1 MEFLGDVSVF
11 LDGYRVAC
19 YNKAYRITLVGRY
32 SDKKEKTNSVKHI
45 LLHRIA
51 YGDQTRE

>member
-1 MEFLGDVSVF
+1 MEFLGDVSDF